1 MSCFL
6 KNCLCVDNHLLPAAY
21 REDFIAEQVIPIEFS
36 PCQRRQCVSHIT
48 TVSDFQIEETESFYL
63 ILLEGNSDR
72 VITDPN
78 SAMVNIHD
86 DSSES
91 MYGLML
97 IHKQCSSSVLG
108 VLVQLEE
115 NRDYTFQEGHW
126 AWVCAVIHSSN
137 SCPVSFEFMV
147 DVTIGEGIIHN
158 ILFMIYYYRS
168 TQIY

>member
-6 KNCLCVDNHLLPAAY
+6 KNCLCVANHLLPAAY

-63 ILLEGNSDR
+63 FLHEGNSDR

-78 SAMVNIHD
+78 IAMVNIHD
-86 DSSES
+86 DSSKS
-91 MYGLML
+91 MCGLML
-97 IHKQCSSSVLG
+97 IHKQCSSRTLHVVVLG

-115 NRDYTFQEGHW
+115 NEYYTFQEGHW

-147 DVTIGEGIIHN
+147 DMTIGEGIIYF
-158 ILFMIYYYRS
+158 L
-168 TQIY
+168 